1 MRLIDH
7 LGEKISNSFYKFQCL
22 SPGRDDFVSIALQN
36 IVTGCSCMVN
46 QSCIKSALPFPPHVI
61 MHDWWLAMVASRL
74 GYLAFEVS
82 PCVSYRQHSS
92 NLVGA
97 DGYPFL
103 LIKRI
108 RLFLTLKLSKI
119 MYLSIRQFQALVTL
133 YPSSSTVEDILILNL
148 TNPNR
153 FVRIISAL
161 RLRLSKHGLLRTLV
175 FYFLIFFSQPDL
187 HT

>member
-1 MRLIDH
+1 
-7 LGEKISNSFYKFQCL
+7 
-22 SPGRDDFVSIALQN
+22 
-36 IVTGCSCMVN
+36 MVN
-46 QSCIKSALPFPPHVI
+46 QSCIKASLPFPPHVI

-74 GYLAFEVS
+74 GYLAFEES

-103 LIKRI
+103 LFKRF
-108 RLFLTLKLSKI
+108 RLLFTLKLSNI
-119 MYLSIRQFQALVTL
+119 MYRTIRQLQALVTL

-187 HT
+187 HI

>member
-1 MRLIDH
+1 
-7 LGEKISNSFYKFQCL
+7 
-22 SPGRDDFVSIALQN
+22 
-36 IVTGCSCMVN
+36 MVN
-46 QSCIKSALPFPPHVI
+46 QSRPSLLCHFLLMSLCMIGGSQ
-61 MHDWWLAMVASRL
+61 WWLL
-74 GYLAFEVS
+74 IGYILLRYHY
-82 PCVSYRQHSS
+82 VSYRQHSS

-187 HT
+187 YI